1 MLISIPIGHW
11 VRALSGVCR
20 YHRILSLSFGASFP
34 VYGLCVKIEP
44 YFPAASTRIHPQ
56 SSYRIISEGDRF
68 PVSFRANSGQ
78 KPVAL
83 FRRFVCVGWNPRSF
97 FIAITLIVSV
107 TASRRAPQL
116 GRIFLLLP
124 LDSPL
129 SEKSDVADKEFSVGF
144 ALAGE
149 IRLSVSGVC
158 PFLFCALII
167 SSILHNVKRFLRLFR
182 LHIAQQKAV
191 HFGDLALFSKCGIW
205 YNKSVGACE
214 ASGPCADAARVR
226 HGYGAQLAG
235 PDIADDTS
243 ELQ

>member
-20 YHRILSLSFGASFP
+20 YHRILSLSSGASFP

-129 SEKSDVADKEFSVGF
+129 SKDLAFAICSEKF
-144 ALAGE
+144 LAGVAHACE
-149 IRLSVSGVC
+149 IGLSALGVC
-158 PFLFCALII
+158 PFLFCDLII
-167 SSILHNVKRFLRLFR
+167 SSILHNVKRFLYTFSP
-182 LHIAQQKAV
+182 HIAQ
-191 HFGDLALFSKCGIW
+191 
-205 YNKSVGACE
+205 
-214 ASGPCADAARVR
+214 
-226 HGYGAQLAG
+226 
-235 PDIADDTS
+235 
-243 ELQ
+243 

>member
-167 SSILHNVKRFLRLFR
+167 SSILHNVKRFYALFR
-182 LHIAQQKAV
+182 RILHNNFSVNSSHLPLFFAPAV
-191 HFGDLALFSKCGIW
+191 C
-205 YNKSVGACE
+205 YNVIVGALYTPAAE
-214 ASGPCADAARVR
+214 PVPYASSGSRPA
-226 HGYGAQLAG
+226 
-235 PDIADDTS
+235 PFF
-243 ELQ
+243 

>member
-1 MLISIPIGHW
+1 MPIGQ
-11 VRALSGVCR
+11 RMRTIFGVLQVSYGTYICFADT
-20 YHRILSLSFGASFP
+20 S
-34 VYGLCVKIEP
+34 YGLEFCHAIEP
-44 YFPAASTRIHPQ
+44 CFPAASIRLHRSVCITDNVQCTRIA
-56 SSYRIISEGDRF
+56 SSKVPF
-68 PVSFRANSGQ
+68 LLCQ
-78 KPVAL
+78 KPIAL
-83 FRRFVCVGWNPRSF
+83 FRRFVVAIGNSLI

-167 SSILHNVKRFLRLFR
+167 SSILHNVKRFLHTFSP
-182 LHIAQQKAV
+182 HIAQY
-191 HFGDLALFSKCGIW
+191 FF
-205 YNKSVGACE
+205 CE
-214 ASGPCADAARVR
+214 FVASASFFRAR
-226 HGYGAQLAG
+226 GL
-235 PDIADDTS
+235 
-243 ELQ
+243 L

>member
-167 SSILHNVKRFLRLFR
+167 SSFLHNVKRFLHTFSP
-182 LHIAQQKAV
+182 HIAQ
-191 HFGDLALFSKCGIW
+191 
-205 YNKSVGACE
+205 
-214 ASGPCADAARVR
+214 
-226 HGYGAQLAG
+226 
-235 PDIADDTS
+235 
-243 ELQ
+243 

>member
-56 SSYRIISEGDRF
+56 SSYRIISEGERF

-83 FRRFVCVGWNPRSF
+83 FRRFVCIGWNPRSF

-167 SSILHNVKRFLRLFR
+167 SSILHNVKRFLRTFSP
-182 LHIAQQKAV
+182 HIAQ
-191 HFGDLALFSKCGIW
+191 
-205 YNKSVGACE
+205 
-214 ASGPCADAARVR
+214 
-226 HGYGAQLAG
+226 
-235 PDIADDTS
+235 
-243 ELQ
+243 

>member
-1 MLISIPIGHW
+1 MGDASLLGGRCDTACLVEPDFTRTLI
-11 VRALSGVCR
+11 LSRSDAVCLCCR
-20 YHRILSLSFGASFP
+20 YSSVCPSAGAASGRYRKILRFVRRRIKYQGS
-34 VYGLCVKIEP
+34 VMYEP

-129 SEKSDVADKEFSVGF
+129 SEKSDVADKED
-144 ALAGE
+144 
-149 IRLSVSGVC
+149 R
-158 PFLFCALII
+158 
-167 SSILHNVKRFLRLFR
+167 
-182 LHIAQQKAV
+182 
-191 HFGDLALFSKCGIW
+191 
-205 YNKSVGACE
+205 KSV
-214 ASGPCADAARVR
+214 V
-226 HGYGAQLAG
+226 
-235 PDIADDTS
+235 
-243 ELQ
+243 

>member
-1 MLISIPIGHW
+1 MQVSQD
-11 VRALSGVCR
+11 
-20 YHRILSLSFGASFP
+20 P
-34 VYGLCVKIEP
+34 VIII
-44 YFPAASTRIHPQ
+44 R
-56 SSYRIISEGDRF
+56 RIISGLWPLCKNRTLLSCCLDPYSSAVVIPDHIGRGSLPREL
-68 PVSFRANSGQ
+68 PCELWSETSRAFQ
-78 KPVAL
+78 AVRLYRLEPA
-83 FRRFVCVGWNPRSF
+83 FF

-167 SSILHNVKRFLRLFR
+167 SSILYNVKHFLRTFSP
-182 LHIAQQKAV
+182 HIAQ
-191 HFGDLALFSKCGIW
+191 
-205 YNKSVGACE
+205 
-214 ASGPCADAARVR
+214 
-226 HGYGAQLAG
+226 
-235 PDIADDTS
+235 
-243 ELQ
+243 

>member
-1 MLISIPIGHW
+1 MRPLQLLSACCRKTYILTALISSRLCYVLAAPCSSACPSATGCAPCPAYAGITG
-11 VRALSGVCR
+11 
-20 YHRILSLSFGASFP
+20 SFGASFP

-167 SSILHNVKRFLRLFR
+167 SSILHNVKRFLRTFSP
-182 LHIAQQKAV
+182 HTAQ
-191 HFGDLALFSKCGIW
+191 
-205 YNKSVGACE
+205 
-214 ASGPCADAARVR
+214 
-226 HGYGAQLAG
+226 
-235 PDIADDTS
+235 
-243 ELQ
+243 